1 VSIVAEQLVK
11 VPVSAGLAE
20 EVERQ
25 EREDDARGPEPDDV
39 VTRTV
44 LPGVLGEAGVSPT
57 PLPSVVPG
65 ADEVR
70 VRMLLCRVLG
80 VVA

>member
-1 VSIVAEQLVK
+1 MSIVAERRVRR
-11 VPVSAGLAE
+11 VWAGLAE

-25 EREDDARGPEPDDV
+25 IEEDDARGPEPEPGV

-44 LPGVLGEAGVSPT
+44 LPGSVGWAGVSSAP
-57 PLPSVVPG
+57 PRSVLPG
-65 ADEVR
+65 ADELR